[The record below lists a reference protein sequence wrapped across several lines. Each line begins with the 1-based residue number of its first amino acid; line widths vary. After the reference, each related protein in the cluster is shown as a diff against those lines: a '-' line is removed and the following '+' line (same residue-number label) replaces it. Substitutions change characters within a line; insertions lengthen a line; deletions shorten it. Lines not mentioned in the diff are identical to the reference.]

1 MNKASLPI
9 AAVERDTGISK
20 DTLRVWERR
29 YDFPAPERDA
39 KGERLYPAAQVE
51 KLRIIRRL
59 IDQGL
64 RPRNVVPKSTAELTE
79 LLDATAAPQPQSDT
93 RLGELLDLLR
103 LHRSDALRQALQQQ
117 LLKSGLQRFIS
128 DVIAPLNTLVGEAWM
143 RGDIGVP
150 EEHLYTEQ
158 VQNLVRSAIAGHT
171 RGDGRPRLLLTTP
184 PDESHVLG
192 LLMVEAMLVP
202 EGVHCISL
210 GTRTPVAD
218 VAQAATDGRADV
230 VAISFS
236 AAFPVRQATA
246 YLNELAARLPEAV
259 DIWAGGAALR
269 GRPKLPA
276 RVSVI
281 AHIDEVFDPLT
292 RWRAE
297 NGGVAPD
304 SAAPR

>member
-1 MNKASLPI
+1 MNMPSLPI

-29 YDFPAPERDA
+29 YHFPAPERDA
-39 KGERLYPAAQVE
+39 KGERLYPMAQVE

-59 IDQGL
+59 IDQGM
-64 RPRNVVPKSTAELTE
+64 RPRNVVPMSNAELTK
-79 LLDATAAPQPQSDT
+79 LLDASAAAQPEIDT
-93 RLGELLDLLR
+93 RLGELLDLVR
-103 LHRSDALRQALQQQ
+103 LHRSDALRQSLQQQ
-117 LLKSGLQRFIS
+117 LLKKGLQRFVS
-128 DVIAPLNTLVGEAWM
+128 DIVAPLNALVGEAWM

-202 EGVHCISL
+202 EGVNCISL

-218 VAQAATDGRADV
+218 LATAAADGQADIVAL
-230 VAISFS
+230 SFS
-236 AAFPVRQATA
+236 AAFPARQAAA
-246 YLNELAARLPEAV
+246 YLNELAARLPAAV
-259 DIWAGGAALR
+259 DIWAGGGALR
-269 GRPKLPA
+269 ARPNLPA
-276 RVSVI
+276 RVSII
-281 AHIDEVFDPLT
+281 ASIDEVFAPLT
-292 RWRAE
+292 AWRASH
-297 NGGVAPD
+297 AQI
-304 SAAPR
+304 